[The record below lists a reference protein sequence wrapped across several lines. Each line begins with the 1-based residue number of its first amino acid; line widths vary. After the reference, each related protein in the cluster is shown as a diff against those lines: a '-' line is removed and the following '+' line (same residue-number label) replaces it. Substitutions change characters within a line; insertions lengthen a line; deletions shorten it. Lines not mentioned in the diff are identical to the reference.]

1 MQNYGNNQEGFLPP
15 YKDIKNKN
23 NQWIEKS
30 KKKFVGYCV
39 QGATKTVRN
48 RRLVA
53 FRQRRKY
60 TYI

>member
-1 MQNYGNNQEGFLPP
+1 MEITK
-15 YKDIKNKN
+15 KDFCHLKRISKTKT
-23 NQWIEKS
+23 ISGLKKA
-30 KKKFVGYCV
+30 KKKFVGYGV